1 MASWQGSLIATLNK
15 YIRGKINSY
24 ERRSVLYMMLK
35 KNGRIVTGAPSAGE
49 NTVWN
54 IQFRLPTTNVYEDM
68 AFRNPARQNLNKQAS
83 LPWGLYDC
91 PSALSKFDL
100 LKNKGEAQ
108 MTDLLAQLAESNLKS
123 MEQKISNHMY
133 QSNSGTNQ
141 IAGFNTWG
149 GSAGATLSNGVFNPS
164 LTYAGLNT
172 ALGAYGGAAPTGGTW
187 PDGVTENPEYD
198 FHSPLLVSSTSTAFG
213 NTATWAANCLQI
225 LRKTKIWSDNKGAD
239 NRGPSTAVMS
249 AAYFND
255 LKAQLETKDQAII
268 TNQHPDMVK
277 FGYPNISVEGMD
289 ITHEYW
295 TPASSVFGI
304 NWDVLELRSLQDD
317 VFHVDEK
324 LYNDAD
330 KSWKLGAD
338 AYIQL
343 VHWALPPMFKISELG
358 S

>member
-15 YIRGKINSY
+15 YIKGKIDSFD
-24 ERRSVLYMMLK
+24 RRSVLYMMLK
-35 KNGRIVTGAPSAGE
+35 QNGRIVTGAPAAGE

-54 IQFRLPTTNVYEDM
+54 VQHRLPTTQVYEDM
-68 AFRNPARQNLNKQAS
+68 AFRNAGRTNLLKQAS

-100 LKNKGEAQ
+100 LKNKGEAE
-108 MTDLLAQLAESNLKS
+108 MTNLLAMTAASNLKS
-123 MEQKISNHMY
+123 MEQRISQDLY
-133 QSNSGTNQ
+133 ADGAGTNQ
-141 IAGFNTWG
+141 IHGFNTWS
-149 GSAGATLSNGVFNPS
+149 GSGATLSNGVFNPS
-164 LTYAGLNT
+164 DTYATLST
-172 ALGAYGGAAPTGGTW
+172 ALGNYGGTAPTGGTW
-187 PDGVTENPEYD
+187 PDGVTLTPQYD
-198 FHSPLLVSSTSTAFG
+198 FWSPLLVSSTSTAFG
-213 NTATWAANCLQI
+213 ATNTWAANCRTI
-225 LRKTKIWSDNKGAD
+225 LRKTKIWADNKGAE
-239 NRGPSTAVMS
+239 NRGPTTAVMS
-249 AAYFND
+249 ANYYND
-255 LKAQLETKDQAII
+255 LKAALEVTEMSTFSDAHAKL
-268 TNQHPDMVK
+268 TK
-277 FGYPNISVEGMD
+277 FGFPAIEVEGMA

-295 TPASSVFGI
+295 CPSSCVFGI

-343 VHWALPPMFKISELG
+343 VHYALPPMFKIAEYG